1 MSRSLPAERRRRILE
16 LLAERGA
23 VRVAELVELL
33 GVSEFTIRRDLAALA
48 ERGAVER
55 SHGGAV
61 PPGGRVPPILPAER
75 SEAKRA
81 IGRAAA
87 ALVRPGETLFL
98 NGGTTTLEVLRHLAV
113 PVTVIT
119 NNVVAALEPLRD
131 VELVLLGGHVR
142 PDPAGRT
149 VVGPFATELLR
160 RTFAT
165 RVVLG
170 VGGVSAEA
178 GVTTPIAAEAEIA
191 ERMIEHTRGPVVVV
205 ADRSKLG
212 RVTEFAVCALERV
225 DVLVTDAEPPHPEA
239 LALKRARVV
248 VASDVDEGSAPD
260 RIDTVR
266 PS

>member
-1 MSRSLPAERRRRILE
+1 MGRSLPAERRRRILE

-23 VRVAELVELL
+23 VRVGELVEAL

-48 ERGAVER
+48 ALGALER

-61 PPGGRVPPILPAER
+61 ASGPRVPAMAPAER

-87 ALVRPGETLFL
+87 ALVGPGETVFL
-98 NGGTTTLEVLRHLAV
+98 NGGSTTLEVLRHLAV
-113 PVTVIT
+113 PATVIT
-119 NNVVAALEPLRD
+119 NNVLAALEPAR
-131 VELVLLGGHVR
+131 ELEVILLGGHVR

-165 RVVLG
+165 RAVLG
-170 VGGVSAEA
+170 VGGISSEA

-212 RVTEFAVCALERV
+212 RVTEFAVCPLERV
-225 DVLVTDAEPPHPEA
+225 DVLVTDADPPRPEA
-239 LALKRARVV
+239 LALERAQVV
-248 VASDVDEGSAPD
+248 VTSGRVGGERG
-260 RIDTVR
+260 
-266 PS
+266 